1 MQKVLG
7 RTGCFIDYNVHERVA
22 KVDPVFIDD
31 ASRAMFVMDVHTA
44 RIYFVGLDGAKLTSV
59 PFGVRLF
66 VTNDDVEYEDFPD
79 GAEFTINWNMEYVL
93 RVAGAERFRLSKQ
106 QRHAVVLKGR
116 AFEVY
121 RAAFE
126 ERMVA
131 EARTIVASAEAKAAM
146 AAADAAMAA
155 AAVAAAAVRKLAEA
169 RALVAAADRVEAVT
183 VELAAVRVAKA
194 AAMEACDAC
203 FGNCDA

>member
-7 RTGCFIDYNVHERVA
+7 HTGCFIDYKVNERVA

-31 ASRAMFVMDVHTA
+31 ASRAMFVTDVHCIA
-44 RIYFVGLDGAKLTSV
+44 RIYFVGLDGAKLTSI
-59 PFGVRLF
+59 PPGVRLF
-66 VTNDDVEYEDFPD
+66 VTNDDAEYEDYPD

-106 QRHAVVLKGR
+106 QRHAIIYKGR
-116 AFEVY
+116 ALEVH

-126 ERMVA
+126 ERMVT
-131 EARTIVASAEAKAAM
+131 EARTIVASADRVAVAKAAH
-146 AAADAAMAA
+146 AATSAE
-155 AAVAAAAVRKLAEA
+155 LAEA
-169 RALVAAADRVEAVT
+169 VT
-183 VELAAVRVAKA
+183 LELAAVMVAKA

-203 FGNCDA
+203 FQSVSHEAR